1 MAHLDEMDQLHPE
14 HFSMKTKASLFSVY
28 GYLEQYCK
36 GDNER
41 AEMQY
46 RDAIALNDPK
56 GYVLLGSMFREN
68 GRFEEGTQII
78 QDGWRNTGS
87 FECLLVLMQD
97 DYEAGRVGEAAE
109 KWNIL
114 RATSF
119 PMTQRSSFIMEFKF
133 PRDLRL
139 FQIEGQ
145 YGEVMYDPELRSRA
159 YDALEEALGYK
170 WQDQTDA
177 ALFRLPLLQLSA
189 IEFVNFE

>member
-1 MAHLDEMDQLHPE
+1 MTHVDEMDRLHPE
-14 HFSMKTKASLFSVY
+14 HFTTETKGGLFSVY

-36 GDNER
+36 GSVER

-56 GYVLLGSMFREN
+56 GYVLLGTMYREN
-68 GRFEEGTQII
+68 GRFEEGTELI
-78 QDGWRNTGS
+78 QDGWRNAGS

-97 DYEAGRVGEAAE
+97 DYEMGRVGEAAE

-119 PMTQRSSFIMEFKF
+119 SMTQRSSFIMEFKF

-145 YGEVMYDPELRSRA
+145 CGEVLYDSDLRSRV
-159 YDALEEALGYK
+159 YDALSEALNYK

-177 ALFRLPLLQLSA
+177 VLFQLPILQLSA
-189 IEFVNFE
+189 LELVNLE